1 MKLNTTI
8 LHYLTWPLAAGLALW
23 IVSRLPADALMQAIT
38 QLRSAQWLIWIA
50 INVAVIVLLA
60 GRWQLLSNAMGL
72 SVKLGQLLR
81 IRQAGQ
87 LISFVTPGPQFGG
100 EPLQVYWLWKRY
112 GVPGHSALLSVGLDR
127 FYELWINFAILLLA
141 VLALLTT
148 SAIDFVDWQ
157 FIAGV
162 LLALLLAMG
171 VLAWVLLTQPQ
182 RVRGWIQRLTR
193 PWQHHPRLA
202 RLDSHWEQLNESLRA
217 LLGQQRPALIAALL
231 VSLLAW
237 LTMIAEFWLL
247 LGFAGIDLGG
257 EQGLTTFVFLFTIV
271 RLAFL
276 LPLPGGIG
284 SVEAALFWAFQA
296 LALPLSAAAALI
308 VLMRLRDVAVLLAG
322 AALFP
327 GLHKPLDPA
336 PTHS

>member
-1 MKLNTTI
+1 M
-8 LHYLTWPLAAGLALW
+8 LALW

-38 QLRSAQWLIWIA
+38 QLRPAQWLIWIA

-112 GVPGHSALLSVGLDR
+112 RVPGHAALLSVGLDR
-127 FYELWINFAILLLA
+127 FYELWVNFAILLLA
-141 VLALLTT
+141 VLALFTT
-148 SAIDFVDWQ
+148 SAIDFADWQ
-157 FIAGV
+157 FVAGI
-162 LLALLLAMG
+162 LLALLIAMSILG
-171 VLAWVLLTQPQ
+171 WLLLTQPQ
-182 RVRGWIQRLTR
+182 RVRPWIERLTR

-202 RLDSHWEQLNESLRA
+202 QLDTHWTQLNESLQT
-217 LLGQQRPALIAALL
+217 LISQQRPALIAALA

-237 LTMIAEFWLL
+237 LTMITEFWLL

-257 EQGLTTFVFLFTIV
+257 TQGLTTFVFLFTVV

-284 SVEAALFWAFQA
+284 SVEAALFWAFQT
-296 LALPLSAAAALI
+296 LALPLSAAAGLI
-308 VLMRLRDVAVLLAG
+308 VLMRLRDAVVLLAG
-322 AALFP
+322 AAFLP

-336 PTHS
+336 PVLS